1 MDQTFNRIFNIKYII
16 FNLKVMTKMKQN
28 FSDIFSGINKELL
41 NSTKDKFNKL
51 SSIEKKKVLD
61 NTNKLMETFCDI
73 CGVENKYHLT
83 EEMFDDAKEKCKET
97 AENIKDSIKESK
109 DNLAEIARDTLN
121 KLGISDE
128 FIKTCKVDNDK
139 IYIDVQ
145 MPVDS
150 DIDNIDL
157 DINNDGV
164 SYDHQ
169 TEESHNIPKFTRKN
183 KVKNK
188 KVRFNNKIKFKDN
201 HLQITDYNQCPVNDT
216 QCSVD
221 DNQCSVDDTQC
232 SVDDTQCSVKTT
244 NILDRLKAE
253 AKENEVNEPKINLDV
268 IKQVLIDKIEAILED
283 DNTHAYTVY
292 PREGNVPA
300 SVQVTLDDVCGCVRE
315 HLNILT
321 DVADAIKDKYG
332 FPEVYVHMMENDDTY
347 NDNKVSVGIVCMLED

>member
-1 MDQTFNRIFNIKYII
+1 
-16 FNLKVMTKMKQN
+16 MKQN
-28 FSDIFSGINKELL
+28 LSDIFSGVNKELL

-51 SSIEKKKVLD
+51 SSVEKKKVLD

-83 EEMFDDAKEKCKET
+83 EEMFDDAKEKCKKT
-97 AENIKDSIKESK
+97 TENIKDSIKESK

-128 FIKTCKVDNDK
+128 FIKSCKVDNDK

-157 DINNDGV
+157 DINNDDV
-164 SYDHQ
+164 SYDQ
-169 TEESHNIPKFTRKN
+169 QAEEPHNVPKFTRKN

-188 KVRFNNKIKFKDN
+188 KVRLGNKIKFRDN
-201 HLQITDYNQCPVNDT
+201 HPVVEAEQIA
-216 QCSVD
+216 
-221 DNQCSVDDTQC
+221 DDT
-232 SVDDTQCSVKTT
+232 TH
-244 NILDRLKAE
+244 ILNRLKAE
-253 AKENEVNEPKINLDV
+253 AKENEVVEPKINLDD

-292 PREGNVPA
+292 PREGDVPA

-347 NDNKVSVGIVCMLED
+347 NDNTVSVGIICMLED

>member
-28 FSDIFSGINKELL
+28 LSDIFSGVNKELL

-61 NTNKLMETFCDI
+61 STNKLMETFCDI

-109 DNLAEIARDTLN
+109 DNLAEIARDTLI

-128 FIKTCKVDNDK
+128 FIKSCKVDNDK

-145 MPVDS
+145 MPVNR

-157 DINNDGV
+157 DINTDGI
-164 SYDHQ
+164 SYDQQ
-169 TEESHNIPKFTRKN
+169 TEEPHNVPKFTRKN

-188 KVRFNNKIKFKDN
+188 KVRLSNKIKFRDN
-201 HLQITDYNQCPVNDT
+201 HPVVDAEQIA
-216 QCSVD
+216 
-221 DNQCSVDDTQC
+221 DDTQC
-232 SVDDTQCSVKTT
+232 SVNTT

-253 AKENEVNEPKINLDV
+253 AKENEVNEPKINLDD

-321 DVADAIKDKYG
+321 DVADVIKDKYG
-332 FPEVYVHMMENDDTY
+332 FPEVYVHMMENNDTY
-347 NDNKVSVGIVCMLED
+347 NNDNTVSVGIVCMLED

>member
-1 MDQTFNRIFNIKYII
+1 
-16 FNLKVMTKMKQN
+16 MKQN
-28 FSDIFSGINKELL
+28 LSDIFSGVNKELL

-51 SSIEKKKVLD
+51 SSVEKKKVLD

-83 EEMFDDAKEKCKET
+83 EEMFDDAKEKCKKT
-97 AENIKDSIKESK
+97 TENIKDSIKESK
-109 DNLAEIARDTLN
+109 NNLAEIARDTLN

-128 FIKTCKVDNDK
+128 FIKSCKVDNDK

-157 DINNDGV
+157 DIDNNGV
-164 SYDHQ
+164 SYDQ
-169 TEESHNIPKFTRKN
+169 QAEEPHNVPKFTRKN

-188 KVRFNNKIKFKDN
+188 KVRLSNKIKFRDN
-201 HLQITDYNQCPVNDT
+201 HPVVKTEQIA
-216 QCSVD
+216 
-221 DNQCSVDDTQC
+221 DDT
-232 SVDDTQCSVKTT
+232 TH
-244 NILDRLKAE
+244 ILNRLKAE
-253 AKENEVNEPKINLDV
+253 AKENEVNEPKINLDD
-268 IKQVLIDKIEAILED
+268 ITQVLIDKIEAILED

-321 DVADAIKDKYG
+321 DVADVIKDKYG

-347 NDNKVSVGIVCMLED
+347 NDNTVSVGIVCMLED

>member
-1 MDQTFNRIFNIKYII
+1 MA
-16 FNLKVMTKMKQN
+16 KMKEN
-28 FSDIFSGINKELL
+28 FSDIFSGVNKELL

-61 NTNKLMETFCDI
+61 STNKLMETFCDI

-109 DNLAEIARDTLN
+109 DNLAEIARDTLT

-128 FIKTCKVDNDK
+128 FIKSCKVDNDK

-164 SYDHQ
+164 SYDQHAD
-169 TEESHNIPKFTRKN
+169 EPHNEPKFTRKN

-188 KVRFNNKIKFKDN
+188 KVRLSNKIKFRDN
-201 HLQITDYNQCPVNDT
+201 HPVANAEQIA
-216 QCSVD
+216 
-221 DNQCSVDDTQC
+221 
-232 SVDDTQCSVKTT
+232 DDTQCSVKTT

-253 AKENEVNEPKINLDV
+253 AKENEVNEPKINLDD
-268 IKQVLIDKIEAILED
+268 IKQVLIDKICAILED
-283 DNTHAYTVY
+283 DDTHAYTVY
-292 PREGNVPA
+292 PRECNIPA
-300 SVQVTLDDVCGCVRE
+300 SVNVILDDVCSCVRE
-315 HLNILT
+315 HLDILT
-321 DVADAIKDKYG
+321 DISDTLKNKYG
-332 FPEVYVHMMENDDTY
+332 FPDVYVHILRDTDIH
-347 NDNKVSVGIVCMLED
+347 NVNTVSLTVTCILED

>member
-1 MDQTFNRIFNIKYII
+1 MA
-16 FNLKVMTKMKQN
+16 KMKEN
-28 FSDIFSGINKELL
+28 LSDIFSGVNKELL

-61 NTNKLMETFCDI
+61 STNKLMETFCDI

-109 DNLAEIARDTLN
+109 DNLAEIARDTLI

-128 FIKTCKVDNDK
+128 FIKSCKVDNDK

-145 MPVDS
+145 MPVNR

-157 DINNDGV
+157 DINTDGV
-164 SYDHQ
+164 SYDQQ
-169 TEESHNIPKFTRKN
+169 TEEPHNVQKFTRKN

-188 KVRFNNKIKFKDN
+188 KVRLSNKIKFRDN
-201 HLQITDYNQCPVNDT
+201 HPVVDAEQIA
-216 QCSVD
+216 D
-221 DNQCSVDDTQC
+221 DN
-232 SVDDTQCSVKTT
+232 QCSVKTT

-253 AKENEVNEPKINLDV
+253 AKENEVNEPKINLDD
-268 IKQVLIDKIEAILED
+268 IKQVLIDKVEAILED

-292 PREGNVPA
+292 PHKGDVPA
-300 SVQVTLDDVCGCVRE
+300 SVQVILDDVCGCVRE

-321 DVADAIKDKYG
+321 DVADVIKDKYG
-332 FPEVYVHMMENDDTY
+332 FPEVYVHILRDTDIH
-347 NDNKVSVGIVCMLED
+347 NVNTVSLTVTCILED

>member
-1 MDQTFNRIFNIKYII
+1 MA
-16 FNLKVMTKMKQN
+16 KMKEN
-28 FSDIFSGINKELL
+28 LSDIFSGVNKELL
-41 NSTKDKFNKL
+41 NSTKEKFNKL
-51 SSIEKKKVLD
+51 SSVEKKKVLD

-83 EEMFDDAKEKCKET
+83 EEMFDDAKEKCKKT
-97 AENIKDSIKESK
+97 TENIKDSIKESK

-128 FIKTCKVDNDK
+128 FIKSCKVDNDK

-150 DIDNIDL
+150 DINDIDLNID
-157 DINNDGV
+157 NDGV
-164 SYDHQ
+164 SYDQQ
-169 TEESHNIPKFTRKN
+169 TEEPHNVPKFTRKN

-188 KVRFNNKIKFKDN
+188 KVRLSNKIKFRDN
-201 HLQITDYNQCPVNDT
+201 HPVVNTEQITDDT
-216 QCSVD
+216 
-221 DNQCSVDDTQC
+221 TH
-232 SVDDTQCSVKTT
+232 
-244 NILDRLKAE
+244 ILDRLKAE
-253 AKENEVNEPKINLDV
+253 AKENEVVEPKINLDD

-283 DNTHAYTVY
+283 ENTHAYTVY
-292 PREGNVPA
+292 PREGDIPA

-347 NDNKVSVGIVCMLED
+347 NDNTVSVGIICMLED

>member
-1 MDQTFNRIFNIKYII
+1 MA
-16 FNLKVMTKMKQN
+16 KMKEN
-28 FSDIFSGINKELL
+28 ISDIFSGVNKELL
-41 NSTKDKFNKL
+41 NSTKEKFNKL
-51 SSIEKKKVLD
+51 SSVEKKKVLD

-97 AENIKDSIKESK
+97 AENIKDSIKDSK

-128 FIKTCKVDNDK
+128 FIKSCKVDNDK

-150 DIDNIDL
+150 DIDSIDL
-157 DINNDGV
+157 NVDNDSV
-164 SYDHQ
+164 SYDQHA
-169 TEESHNIPKFTRKN
+169 EESHNVPKFTRKN

-188 KVRFNNKIKFKDN
+188 KVRINNKIKFKNN
-201 HLQITDYNQCPVNDT
+201 HPVVNTEQIA
-216 QCSVD
+216 
-221 DNQCSVDDTQC
+221 DDTQC
-232 SVDDTQCSVKTT
+232 SVNTT
-244 NILDRLKAE
+244 NLLDRLKAE
-253 AKENEVNEPKINLDV
+253 AKENEVVEPKINLDD

-292 PREGNVPA
+292 PREGDVPA

-332 FPEVYVHMMENDDTY
+332 FLAVYVHMMENDDDTY
-347 NDNKVSVGIVCMLED
+347 NDNTVSVGIVCMLED

>member
-1 MDQTFNRIFNIKYII
+1 MA
-16 FNLKVMTKMKQN
+16 KMKEN
-28 FSDIFSGINKELL
+28 LSDIFSGVNKELL

-61 NTNKLMETFCDI
+61 STNKLMETFCDI

-109 DNLAEIARDTLN
+109 DNLAEIARDTLI

-128 FIKTCKVDNDK
+128 FIKSCKVDNDK

-145 MPVDS
+145 MPVNR

-157 DINNDGV
+157 DINTDGI
-164 SYDHQ
+164 SYDQQ
-169 TEESHNIPKFTRKN
+169 TEEPHNVPKFTRKN

-188 KVRFNNKIKFKDN
+188 KVRLSNKIKFRDN
-201 HLQITDYNQCPVNDT
+201 HPVVDAEQIA
-216 QCSVD
+216 
-221 DNQCSVDDTQC
+221 DDTQC
-232 SVDDTQCSVKTT
+232 SVNTT

-253 AKENEVNEPKINLDV
+253 AKENEVNEQKINLDD

-321 DVADAIKDKYG
+321 DVADVIKDKYG

-347 NDNKVSVGIVCMLED
+347 NDNKVSIGIVCILEY

>member
-1 MDQTFNRIFNIKYII
+1 MDQTFNRMCYII
-16 FNLKVMTKMKQN
+16 YNNINLKVMTKMKQN
-28 FSDIFSGINKELL
+28 LSDIFSGVNKELL

-61 NTNKLMETFCDI
+61 STNKLMETFCDI

-109 DNLAEIARDTLN
+109 DNLAEIARDTLI

-128 FIKTCKVDNDK
+128 FIKSCKVDNDK

-145 MPVDS
+145 MPVNR

-157 DINNDGV
+157 DINTDGI
-164 SYDHQ
+164 SYDQQ
-169 TEESHNIPKFTRKN
+169 TEEPHNVPKFTRKN

-188 KVRFNNKIKFKDN
+188 KVRLSNKIKFRDN
-201 HLQITDYNQCPVNDT
+201 HPVVDAEQIA
-216 QCSVD
+216 
-221 DNQCSVDDTQC
+221 DDTQC
-232 SVDDTQCSVKTT
+232 SVNTT

-253 AKENEVNEPKINLDV
+253 AKENEVNEPKINLND

-300 SVQVTLDDVCGCVRE
+300 SVQVTLEDVCGCVRE

-321 DVADAIKDKYG
+321 DISDAIKDKYG
-332 FPEVYVHMMENDDTY
+332 FPEVYVHILRDTDIH
-347 NDNKVSVGIVCMLED
+347 NVNTVSLTVTCILED

>member
-1 MDQTFNRIFNIKYII
+1 
-16 FNLKVMTKMKQN
+16 MKQN
-28 FSDIFSGINKELL
+28 LSDIFSGVNKELL

-51 SSIEKKKVLD
+51 SSVEKKKVLD

-83 EEMFDDAKEKCKET
+83 EEMFDDAKEKCKKT
-97 AENIKDSIKESK
+97 TENIKDSIKESK

-128 FIKTCKVDNDK
+128 FIKSCKVDNDK

-150 DIDNIDL
+150 DINDIDLNID
-157 DINNDGV
+157 NDGV
-164 SYDHQ
+164 SYDQ
-169 TEESHNIPKFTRKN
+169 QAEEPHNVPKFTRKN

-188 KVRFNNKIKFKDN
+188 KVRLSNKIKFRDN
-201 HLQITDYNQCPVNDT
+201 HPVVDVEQIA
-216 QCSVD
+216 
-221 DNQCSVDDTQC
+221 DDTQC
-232 SVDDTQCSVKTT
+232 SEKTT

-253 AKENEVNEPKINLDV
+253 AKENEVNEPKINLDD

-292 PREGNVPA
+292 PREGDVPA

-347 NDNKVSVGIVCMLED
+347 NDNTVSVGIICMLED

>member
-1 MDQTFNRIFNIKYII
+1 MKE
-16 FNLKVMTKMKQN
+16 NL
-28 FSDIFSGINKELL
+28 SDIFSGVNKELL

-61 NTNKLMETFCDI
+61 STNKLMETFCDI

-128 FIKTCKVDNDK
+128 FIKSCKVDNDK

-157 DINNDGV
+157 DINTDGI
-164 SYDHQ
+164 SYDQQ
-169 TEESHNIPKFTRKN
+169 TEEPHNVPKFTRKN

-188 KVRFNNKIKFKDN
+188 KVRLSNKIKFRDN
-201 HLQITDYNQCPVNDT
+201 HPIVDAEQI
-216 QCSVD
+216 S
-221 DNQCSVDDTQC
+221 
-232 SVDDTQCSVKTT
+232 DDTQCSVKTT

-253 AKENEVNEPKINLDV
+253 AKENEVNEPKINLND

-292 PREGNVPA
+292 PREGDVPA

-332 FPEVYVHMMENDDTY
+332 FPDVYVHILRDTDIH
-347 NDNKVSVGIVCMLED
+347 NVNTVSLSVTCILED

>member
-1 MDQTFNRIFNIKYII
+1 
-16 FNLKVMTKMKQN
+16 MKQN
-28 FSDIFSGINKELL
+28 LSDIFSGVNKELL

-109 DNLAEIARDTLN
+109 DNLAEIARDTLI

-128 FIKTCKVDNDK
+128 FIKSCKVDNDK

-145 MPVDS
+145 MPVNR

-157 DINNDGV
+157 DINTDGI
-164 SYDHQ
+164 SYDQQ
-169 TEESHNIPKFTRKN
+169 TEEPHNVPKFTRKN

-188 KVRFNNKIKFKDN
+188 KVRLSNKIKFRDN
-201 HLQITDYNQCPVNDT
+201 HPVVDAEQI
-216 QCSVD
+216 
-221 DNQCSVDDTQC
+221 VDDTQC
-232 SVDDTQCSVKTT
+232 SVNTT

-253 AKENEVNEPKINLDV
+253 AKENEVNEPKINLDD
-268 IKQVLIDKIEAILED
+268 IKQVLIDKICSILED
-283 DNTHAYTVY
+283 DDTHAYTVY
-292 PREGNVPA
+292 PRECNIPA
-300 SVQVTLDDVCGCVRE
+300 SVNVILDDVCSCVRE
-315 HLNILT
+315 HLDILT
-321 DVADAIKDKYG
+321 DISDTLKNKYG
-332 FPEVYVHMMENDDTY
+332 FPDVYVHILRDTDIH
-347 NDNKVSVGIVCMLED
+347 NVNTVSLSVTCILED

>member
-1 MDQTFNRIFNIKYII
+1 
-16 FNLKVMTKMKQN
+16 MKQN
-28 FSDIFSGINKELL
+28 LSDIFSGVNKELL

-51 SSIEKKKVLD
+51 SSVEKKKVLD

-83 EEMFDDAKEKCKET
+83 EEMFDDAKEKCKKT
-97 AENIKDSIKESK
+97 TENIKDSIKESK

-128 FIKTCKVDNDK
+128 FIKSCKVDNDK

-164 SYDHQ
+164 SYDQ
-169 TEESHNIPKFTRKN
+169 QAEEPHNVPKFTRKN

-188 KVRFNNKIKFKDN
+188 KVRLSNKIKFRDN
-201 HLQITDYNQCPVNDT
+201 HPVVDAEQIA
-216 QCSVD
+216 D
-221 DNQCSVDDTQC
+221 DNQCSE
-232 SVDDTQCSVKTT
+232 KTT

-253 AKENEVNEPKINLDV
+253 AKENEVNEPKINLDD

-292 PREGNVPA
+292 PREGDVPA

-347 NDNKVSVGIVCMLED
+347 NDNTVSVGIVCMLED

>member
-1 MDQTFNRIFNIKYII
+1 MA
-16 FNLKVMTKMKQN
+16 KMKEN
-28 FSDIFSGINKELL
+28 LSDIFSGVNKELL

-51 SSIEKKKVLD
+51 SSVEKKNVID
-61 NTNKLMETFCDI
+61 NTNKLMDALCDI

-109 DNLAEIARDTLN
+109 DNLAEIARDTLI

-128 FIKTCKVDNDK
+128 FIKSCKVDNDK

-145 MPVDS
+145 MPVNR

-157 DINNDGV
+157 DINTDGI
-164 SYDHQ
+164 SYDQQ
-169 TEESHNIPKFTRKN
+169 TEEPHNVPKFTRKN

-188 KVRFNNKIKFKDN
+188 KVRLSNKIKFRDN
-201 HLQITDYNQCPVNDT
+201 HPVVDAEQIA
-216 QCSVD
+216 
-221 DNQCSVDDTQC
+221 
-232 SVDDTQCSVKTT
+232 DDTQCSVKTT

-253 AKENEVNEPKINLDV
+253 AKENEVNEPKINLDD

-292 PREGNVPA
+292 PREGDVPA

-347 NDNKVSVGIVCMLED
+347 NDNTVSVGIVCMLED

>member
-1 MDQTFNRIFNIKYII
+1 MA
-16 FNLKVMTKMKQN
+16 KMKEN
-28 FSDIFSGINKELL
+28 LSDIFSGVNKELL

-61 NTNKLMETFCDI
+61 STNKLMETFCDI

-109 DNLAEIARDTLN
+109 DNLAEIARDTLT

-128 FIKTCKVDNDK
+128 FIKSCKVDNDK

-145 MPVDS
+145 MPVNR

-157 DINNDGV
+157 DINTDGI
-164 SYDHQ
+164 SYDQQ
-169 TEESHNIPKFTRKN
+169 TEEPHNVPKFTRKN

-188 KVRFNNKIKFKDN
+188 KVRLSNKIKFRDN
-201 HLQITDYNQCPVNDT
+201 HPVVDAEQIA
-216 QCSVD
+216 
-221 DNQCSVDDTQC
+221 DDTQC
-232 SVDDTQCSVKTT
+232 SVNTT

-253 AKENEVNEPKINLDV
+253 AKENEVNEPKINLND

-300 SVQVTLDDVCGCVRE
+300 SVQVTLEDVCGCVRE

-321 DVADAIKDKYG
+321 DVADEIKDKYG

-347 NDNKVSVGIVCMLED
+347 NDNTVSVGIVCMLED

>member
-1 MDQTFNRIFNIKYII
+1 MA
-16 FNLKVMTKMKQN
+16 KMKEN
-28 FSDIFSGINKELL
+28 LSDIFSGVNKELL
-41 NSTKDKFNKL
+41 NSTKEKFNKL
-51 SSIEKKKVLD
+51 SSVEKKKVLD

-128 FIKTCKVDNDK
+128 FIKSCKVDNDK

-164 SYDHQ
+164 SYDQQ
-169 TEESHNIPKFTRKN
+169 TEELHNVPKFTRKN

-188 KVRFNNKIKFKDN
+188 KVRLSNKIKFRDN
-201 HLQITDYNQCPVNDT
+201 HPVVNTEQITDDT
-216 QCSVD
+216 
-221 DNQCSVDDTQC
+221 TH
-232 SVDDTQCSVKTT
+232 
-244 NILDRLKAE
+244 ILDRLKAE
-253 AKENEVNEPKINLDV
+253 AKENEVVEPKINLDD

-283 DNTHAYTVY
+283 ENTHAYTVY
-292 PREGNVPA
+292 PREGDVPA
-300 SVQVTLDDVCGCVRE
+300 SVQVTLDVVCGCVRE

-332 FPEVYVHMMENDDTY
+332 FPEVYVHIMENDDTY
-347 NDNKVSVGIVCMLED
+347 NDNTVSAGIICMLED

>member
-1 MDQTFNRIFNIKYII
+1 MDQTFNRMCYII
-16 FNLKVMTKMKQN
+16 YNNINLKVMTKMKQN
-28 FSDIFSGINKELL
+28 LSDIFSGVNKELL

-109 DNLAEIARDTLN
+109 DNLAEIARDTLT

-128 FIKTCKVDNDK
+128 FIKSCKVDNDK

-150 DIDNIDL
+150 DINDIDL

-164 SYDHQ
+164 LYDHQ
-169 TEESHNIPKFTRKN
+169 TEEPHNIPKLTRKN

-201 HLQITDYNQCPVNDT
+201 HLQITDDNQYSVNDT
-216 QCSVD
+216 QCA
-221 DNQCSVDDTQC
+221 
-232 SVDDTQCSVKTT
+232 VKTT

-253 AKENEVNEPKINLDV
+253 AKENEVNEPKINLDD
-268 IKQVLIDKIEAILED
+268 IKHVLIDKIEAILED

-292 PREGNVPA
+292 PREGDVPA
-300 SVQVTLDDVCGCVRE
+300 SVQVTLEDVCGCVRE

-332 FPEVYVHMMENDDTY
+332 FPEVYIHILRDTDIH
-347 NDNKVSVGIVCMLED
+347 NVNTVSLSVTCILED

>member
-1 MDQTFNRIFNIKYII
+1 MKE
-16 FNLKVMTKMKQN
+16 NL
-28 FSDIFSGINKELL
+28 SDIFSGVNKELF

-51 SSIEKKKVLD
+51 SSVEKKKVLD
-61 NTNKLMETFCDI
+61 STNKLMDAFYDI

-83 EEMFDDAKEKCKET
+83 EEMFDDTKEKCKET
-97 AENIKDSIKESK
+97 AKNIKDSIKESK

-169 TEESHNIPKFTRKN
+169 AEEPHNVPKFTRKN

-188 KVRFNNKIKFKDN
+188 KVRLSNKIKFRDN
-201 HLQITDYNQCPVNDT
+201 HPVVDAEQIA
-216 QCSVD
+216 
-221 DNQCSVDDTQC
+221 DDT
-232 SVDDTQCSVKTT
+232 TH
-244 NILDRLKAE
+244 ILNRLKAE
-253 AKENEVNEPKINLDV
+253 AKENEVNEPKINLDD
-268 IKQVLIDKIEAILED
+268 IKQVLIDKVEAILED

-292 PREGNVPA
+292 PHKGDVPA
-300 SVQVTLDDVCGCVRE
+300 SVQVILDDVCGCVRE

-321 DVADAIKDKYG
+321 DVADVIKDKYG
-332 FPEVYVHMMENDDTY
+332 FPEVYVHIMENDDDTY
-347 NDNKVSVGIVCMLED
+347 NNDNTVSIGIVCILED

>member
-1 MDQTFNRIFNIKYII
+1 MKE
-16 FNLKVMTKMKQN
+16 NL
-28 FSDIFSGINKELL
+28 SDIFSGVNKELF

-51 SSIEKKKVLD
+51 SSVEKKKVLD
-61 NTNKLMETFCDI
+61 STNKLMDAFYDI

-83 EEMFDDAKEKCKET
+83 EEMFDDTKEKCKET
-97 AENIKDSIKESK
+97 IENIKDSIKESK
-109 DNLAEIARDTLN
+109 DNLAEITRDTLN

-169 TEESHNIPKFTRKN
+169 TEEPHNIPKFTRKN

-201 HLQITDYNQCPVNDT
+201 HLQITDDN

-221 DNQCSVDDTQC
+221 DNQCSVN
-232 SVDDTQCSVKTT
+232 DTQCSVKTT
-244 NILDRLKAE
+244 NLLDRLKAE
-253 AKENEVNEPKINLDV
+253 AKENEENEPKINLDD
-268 IKQVLIDKIEAILED
+268 IKQVLIDKVEAILED

-292 PREGNVPA
+292 PHKGDVPA
-300 SVQVTLDDVCGCVRE
+300 SVQVILNDVCGCVRE

-321 DVADAIKDKYG
+321 DVADVIKDKYG
-332 FPEVYVHMMENDDTY
+332 FPEVYVHIMENDDDTY
-347 NDNKVSVGIVCMLED
+347 NNDNTVSIGIVCILED

>member
-1 MDQTFNRIFNIKYII
+1 MA
-16 FNLKVMTKMKQN
+16 KMKEN
-28 FSDIFSGINKELL
+28 LSDIFSGVNKELL

-61 NTNKLMETFCDI
+61 STNKLMETFCDI

-109 DNLAEIARDTLN
+109 DNLAEIARDTLI

-128 FIKTCKVDNDK
+128 FIKSCKVDNDK

-145 MPVDS
+145 MPVNR

-157 DINNDGV
+157 DINTDGI
-164 SYDHQ
+164 SYDQQ
-169 TEESHNIPKFTRKN
+169 TEEPHNVPKFTRKN

-188 KVRFNNKIKFKDN
+188 KVRLSNKIKFRDN
-201 HLQITDYNQCPVNDT
+201 HPVVDAEQIADET
-216 QCSVD
+216 QCSV
-221 DNQCSVDDTQC
+221 N
-232 SVDDTQCSVKTT
+232 TT

-253 AKENEVNEPKINLDV
+253 AKENEVIEPKINLDD

-292 PREGNVPA
+292 PREGDVPA

-321 DVADAIKDKYG
+321 DVADVIKDKYG
-332 FPEVYVHMMENDDTY
+332 FPEVYVHMMENNDTY
-347 NDNKVSVGIVCMLED
+347 NNDNTVSVGIVCMLED

>member
-1 MDQTFNRIFNIKYII
+1 MA
-16 FNLKVMTKMKQN
+16 KMKEN
-28 FSDIFSGINKELL
+28 LSDIFSGVNKELL

-61 NTNKLMETFCDI
+61 STNKLMETFCDI

-109 DNLAEIARDTLN
+109 DNLAEIARDTLI

-128 FIKTCKVDNDK
+128 FIKSCKVDNDK

-150 DIDNIDL
+150 YINDIDIDLNID
-157 DINNDGV
+157 NDGV
-164 SYDHQ
+164 SYDQH
-169 TEESHNIPKFTRKN
+169 TEEPHNVPKFTRKN

-188 KVRFNNKIKFKDN
+188 KVRLSNKIKFRDN
-201 HLQITDYNQCPVNDT
+201 HPVVDAEQIA
-216 QCSVD
+216 
-221 DNQCSVDDTQC
+221 
-232 SVDDTQCSVKTT
+232 DDTQCSVKTT

-253 AKENEVNEPKINLDV
+253 AKENEVNEPKINLDD

-283 DNTHAYTVY
+283 DDTHAYTVY
-292 PREGNVPA
+292 PRECNIPA
-300 SVQVTLDDVCGCVRE
+300 SVNVILDDVCSCVSE
-315 HLNILT
+315 HLDILT
-321 DVADAIKDKYG
+321 DISDTLKNKYG
-332 FPEVYVHMMENDDTY
+332 FPDVYVHILRDTDIH
-347 NDNKVSVGIVCMLED
+347 NVNTVSLSVTCILED

>member
-1 MDQTFNRIFNIKYII
+1 MA
-16 FNLKVMTKMKQN
+16 KMKEN
-28 FSDIFSGINKELL
+28 ISDIFSGVNKELL
-41 NSTKDKFNKL
+41 NSTKEKFNKL
-51 SSIEKKKVLD
+51 SSVEKKKVLD

-97 AENIKDSIKESK
+97 AENIKDSIKDSIKESK

-128 FIKTCKVDNDK
+128 FIKSCKVDNDK

-164 SYDHQ
+164 SYGQ
-169 TEESHNIPKFTRKN
+169 QAEEPHNVPKFTRKN

-188 KVRFNNKIKFKDN
+188 KVRLSNKIKFRDN
-201 HLQITDYNQCPVNDT
+201 HPVVDVEQIA
-216 QCSVD
+216 
-221 DNQCSVDDTQC
+221 DDTQC
-232 SVDDTQCSVKTT
+232 SEKTT

-253 AKENEVNEPKINLDV
+253 AKENEVNEPKINLDD

-283 DNTHAYTVY
+283 ENTHAYTVY
-292 PREGNVPA
+292 PREGDVPA

-347 NDNKVSVGIVCMLED
+347 NDNTVSVGIICMLED

>member
-1 MDQTFNRIFNIKYII
+1 
-16 FNLKVMTKMKQN
+16 MKQN
-28 FSDIFSGINKELL
+28 LSDIFSGVNKELL

-51 SSIEKKKVLD
+51 SSVEKKKVLD

-97 AENIKDSIKESK
+97 TENIKDSIKESK

-128 FIKTCKVDNDK
+128 FIKSCKVDNDK

-150 DIDNIDL
+150 DINDIDLNID
-157 DINNDGV
+157 NDGV
-164 SYDHQ
+164 SYDQ
-169 TEESHNIPKFTRKN
+169 QAEEPHNVPKFTRKN

-188 KVRFNNKIKFKDN
+188 KVRLSNKIKFRDN
-201 HLQITDYNQCPVNDT
+201 YPVVETEQIA
-216 QCSVD
+216 
-221 DNQCSVDDTQC
+221 
-232 SVDDTQCSVKTT
+232 DDTQCSVKTT

-253 AKENEVNEPKINLDV
+253 AKENEVNEPKINLDD

-292 PREGNVPA
+292 PREGDVPA

-347 NDNKVSVGIVCMLED
+347 NDNTVSVGIICMLED

>member
-1 MDQTFNRIFNIKYII
+1 MKE
-16 FNLKVMTKMKQN
+16 NL
-28 FSDIFSGINKELL
+28 SDIFSEVNKELL

-51 SSIEKKKVLD
+51 SSVEKKTVLD
-61 NTNKLMETFCDI
+61 STNKLMDAFCDI

-83 EEMFDDAKEKCKET
+83 EEMFNDTKEKCKET
-97 AENIKDSIKESK
+97 IENIKDSIKESK
-109 DNLAEIARDTLN
+109 DNIAEIARDTLN

-201 HLQITDYNQCPVNDT
+201 HLQITD
-216 QCSVD
+216 
-221 DNQCSVDDTQC
+221 DNQCSVN
-232 SVDDTQCSVKTT
+232 DTQCSVKTT

-253 AKENEVNEPKINLDV
+253 AKENEVNEPKINLDD

-283 DNTHAYTVY
+283 DNTHVYTVY
-292 PREGNVPA
+292 PREGDVPA

-321 DVADAIKDKYG
+321 DVADVIKDKYG

>member
-1 MDQTFNRIFNIKYII
+1 
-16 FNLKVMTKMKQN
+16 MKQN
-28 FSDIFSGINKELL
+28 LSDIFSGVNKELL

-61 NTNKLMETFCDI
+61 STNKLMETFCDI

-83 EEMFDDAKEKCKET
+83 EEMFDDVKEKCKET

-109 DNLAEIARDTLN
+109 DNLAEIARDTLT

-128 FIKTCKVDNDK
+128 FIKSCKVDNDK

-150 DIDNIDL
+150 DINDIDLNID
-157 DINNDGV
+157 NDGV
-164 SYDHQ
+164 SYDQ
-169 TEESHNIPKFTRKN
+169 QAEEPHNVPKFTRKN

-188 KVRFNNKIKFKDN
+188 KVRFSNKIKFRDN
-201 HLQITDYNQCPVNDT
+201 HPVVDAEQIA
-216 QCSVD
+216 
-221 DNQCSVDDTQC
+221 DDTQC
-232 SVDDTQCSVKTT
+232 SVNTT

-253 AKENEVNEPKINLDV
+253 AKENEVNEPKINLDD
-268 IKQVLIDKIEAILED
+268 IKRVLIDKIEAILED

-300 SVQVTLDDVCGCVRE
+300 SVQVTLEDVCGCVRE

-321 DVADAIKDKYG
+321 DISDAIKDKYG
-332 FPEVYVHMMENDDTY
+332 FPEVYIHMMENDDTY
-347 NDNKVSVGIVCMLED
+347 NDNTVSILIICILED

>member
-1 MDQTFNRIFNIKYII
+1 MKE
-16 FNLKVMTKMKQN
+16 NL
-28 FSDIFSGINKELL
+28 SDIFSGVNKELL

-61 NTNKLMETFCDI
+61 STNKLMETFCDI

-128 FIKTCKVDNDK
+128 FIKSCKVDNDK

-145 MPVDS
+145 MPVNR

-157 DINNDGV
+157 DINTDGI
-164 SYDHQ
+164 SYDQQ
-169 TEESHNIPKFTRKN
+169 TEEPHNVPKFTRKN

-188 KVRFNNKIKFKDN
+188 KVRLSNKIKFRDN
-201 HLQITDYNQCPVNDT
+201 HPVVDAEQIA
-216 QCSVD
+216 
-221 DNQCSVDDTQC
+221 DDTQC
-232 SVDDTQCSVKTT
+232 SVNTT

-253 AKENEVNEPKINLDV
+253 AKENEVNEPKINLND

-292 PREGNVPA
+292 PHEGNVPA

-321 DVADAIKDKYG
+321 DVADVIKDKYG
-332 FPEVYVHMMENDDTY
+332 FPEVYVHILRDTDIH
-347 NDNKVSVGIVCMLED
+347 NVNTVSLSVTCILED

>member
-1 MDQTFNRIFNIKYII
+1 MA
-16 FNLKVMTKMKQN
+16 KMKEN
-28 FSDIFSGINKELL
+28 LSDIFSGVNKELL

-61 NTNKLMETFCDI
+61 STNKLMETFCDI

-109 DNLAEIARDTLN
+109 DNLAEIARDTLI

-128 FIKTCKVDNDK
+128 FIKSCKVDNDK

-145 MPVDS
+145 MPVNR

-157 DINNDGV
+157 DINTDGV
-164 SYDHQ
+164 SYDQQ
-169 TEESHNIPKFTRKN
+169 TEEPHNVQKFTRKN

-188 KVRFNNKIKFKDN
+188 KVRLSNKIKFRDN
-201 HLQITDYNQCPVNDT
+201 HPVVDAEQIA
-216 QCSVD
+216 
-221 DNQCSVDDTQC
+221 
-232 SVDDTQCSVKTT
+232 DDTQCSVKTT

-253 AKENEVNEPKINLDV
+253 AKENEVNEPKINLDD

-283 DNTHAYTVY
+283 DDTHAYTVY
-292 PREGNVPA
+292 PRECNIPA
-300 SVQVTLDDVCGCVRE
+300 SVNVILDDVCSCVSE
-315 HLNILT
+315 HLDILT
-321 DVADAIKDKYG
+321 DISDTLKNKYG
-332 FPEVYVHMMENDDTY
+332 FPDVYVHILRDTDIH
-347 NDNKVSVGIVCMLED
+347 NVNTVSLTVTCILED